1 VLVVP
6 KSIATGGGRR
16 GGRDCLLARVAI
28 GIEYH
33 ARMARGSRWDWLEGV
48 RREPMARAL
57 AREAG
62 KAIAAELRAWPP
74 AIRIDDP
81 ARAAQLAPLLGA
93 GSPPPSEPA
102 LALAF
107 ALADDVLAREFD
119 ARDARQRDATQR
131 LPPRD
136 RALATALADYLVEWL
151 LDLAERTESRL
162 TRPVLREALADARA
176 VLAGAARADEAARE
190 ERP

>member
-1 VLVVP
+1 
-6 KSIATGGGRR
+6 
-16 GGRDCLLARVAI
+16 
-28 GIEYH
+28 
-33 ARMARGSRWDWLEGV
+33 
-48 RREPMARAL
+48 
-57 AREAG
+57 
-62 KAIAAELRAWPP
+62 
-74 AIRIDDP
+74 
-81 ARAAQLAPLLGA
+81 
-93 GSPPPSEPA
+93 
-102 LALAF
+102 
-107 ALADDVLAREFD
+107 LADDVLAREFD